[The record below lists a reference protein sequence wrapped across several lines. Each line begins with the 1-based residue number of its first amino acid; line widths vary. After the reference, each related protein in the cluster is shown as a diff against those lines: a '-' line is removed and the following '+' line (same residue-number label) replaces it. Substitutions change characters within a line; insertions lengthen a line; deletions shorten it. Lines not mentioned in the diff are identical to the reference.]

1 VRCRLFAYGPAD
13 ATASKTPSSL
23 ASFKS
28 LLVIPLWYWLAQVV
42 LEKGR
47 KTGVV
52 GLGVILIV

>member
-1 VRCRLFAYGPAD
+1 MVQLMPLHP
-13 ATASKTPSSL
+13 KPPSSL

-28 LLVIPLWYWLAQVV
+28 LLVIPLWYWLTQVV

-52 GLGVILIV
+52 GVGVILIV